1 MTSTARLLMV
11 SFDAVG
17 SQDIDRLLTF
27 PNFSALCRRGTLV
40 RDVSSVFVS
49 NTYPTHTTIQ
59 TGVLPGTHG
68 IMDNDF
74 QEPSNKTEKWRFHVK
89 NIRVRTLT
97 DEAAKAGKTVC
108 TVLYPVTGGSKSI
121 RYNFVEIAG
130 HIPVWQRIKHTSQ
143 YGSTGFVLSSLLR
156 FGHRMMS
163 KKPEALD
170 LFTTATACSA
180 IERKKPDLTMVHLL
194 MADLQKH
201 HFGPNSPEA
210 EEALHQLDNRLGE
223 LMASLQKAGLSDSTS
238 IIVFS
243 DHNCCA
249 VHTAIKPNEL
259 LTKYGLSYSDAYFHS
274 AGGCCF
280 LRIYNQQKKAEISA
294 FVQDSL
300 LSPGFDRLLTAEEMY
315 TSGADSEFAYGFA
328 AGSGYCFGSFESG
341 QHGYTLDRDQYYTF
355 YLAAGGNVPVNEV
368 RTGGSLLNICPLA
381 VDLLELEPWPMEG
394 ENRIFKR

>member
-1 MTSTARLLMV
+1 MTRNERLLMV

-17 SQDIDRLLTF
+17 SQDIDVLLTL
-27 PNFSALCRRGTLV
+27 PNFASLCARGTLV
-40 RDVSSVFVS
+40 REVSSVFVS

-59 TGVLPGTHG
+59 TGVLPRTHG
-68 IMDNDF
+68 IIDNDF
-74 QEPSNKTEKWRFHVK
+74 KEPGQKGERWRFHVK
-89 NIRVRTLT
+89 YIQARTLI

-108 TVLYPVTGGSKSI
+108 TVLYPVTGGSPNI
-121 RYNFVEIAG
+121 RFNFVEIAG
-130 HIPVWQRIKHTSQ
+130 HLPALLRIGRMLR
-143 YGSTGFVLSSLLR
+143 YGSTGYVMSAFLR
-156 FGHRMMS
+156 FGRLMLTHDH
-163 KKPEALD
+163 AGLD
-170 LFTTATACSA
+170 LFTTAIACDT
-180 IERKKPDLTMVHLL
+180 IRRRKPDLTMVHLL
-194 MADLQKH
+194 NADLEKH
-201 HFGPNSPEA
+201 HFGPDSPEA
-210 EEALHQLDNRLGE
+210 GESLHQLDNRLGE
-223 LMASLQKAGLSDSTS
+223 LISSLQKAGLYDSTS

-243 DHNCCA
+243 DHNCCT

-259 LTKYGLSYSDAYFHS
+259 LSKYGLSYSDAYFHS

-280 LRIYNQQKKAEISA
+280 LRIYNQQKKTEISA

-300 LSPGFDRLLTAEEMY
+300 LSPGFARLLTAEEMY

-328 AGSGYCFGSFESG
+328 AADGFCFGTFEAG

-355 YLAAGGNVPVNEV
+355 YLAAGGKVPVNEV